1 MKRYIPFLLFFIV
14 HSLFAQQNMLT
25 PEDVARI
32 ESVSGAV
39 ISEDGNRIAYQLVV
53 PRDPTKENAPAQN
66 HLYVYNIGT
75 GTSTALVTGYSV
87 GNLKFRPGS
96 NSITFTARRDGEKL
110 TALYEI
116 PASGGEPQKIYE
128 FEASISSYDWQPKG
142 NLLAFISQKSKEKKG
157 TQLPYKPEIYET
169 DLQENSAFIVDIS
182 QKTPRTLEV
191 IGNVN
196 NVKWSPEGKNLAVS
210 AAPSSLVDDFY
221 TSQRIYIIDAGSG
234 RVTGEIDHKAKLGAL
249 AWSPDGKRL
258 AFIAGADQHDPI
270 DGSIFIAEIKGGK
283 PSILQRDFLGKF
295 EALHWRDNNTLAFM
309 ASEGIYNSIG
319 TLDLK
324 GKLTRT
330 FDNKDLNIVSFSAAK
345 NNTMAIVASSTQ
357 HPNELFILEAK
368 GTPKRITTTN
378 SWLKEKQ
385 MGKQELISY
394 KASDG
399 MDIEGIFIH
408 PVNASGKLPLIV
420 VAHGGPEAHYSNG
433 WLTGYNMPGQVAAG
447 QGYAVFYPNYR
458 GSTGRG
464 VDFSMT
470 SQGDP
475 AGKEFDDIIDGV
487 DYLIENH
494 NVDRDKVGI
503 TGGSYG
509 GYATAWM
516 ATRHTDRFAAGVM
529 SVGISN
535 NISKWGTS
543 DIPEEMYL
551 VHSRKRIWDDYQF
564 YLERSPIFYA
574 HQTKTPLLILHG
586 KEDTRVSPGQSYE
599 LYRHIKTRT
608 ETPVR
613 LVLYPGEGHGNR
625 NSTARYDF
633 NLRMMRWFD
642 TYLKEDGKE
651 VPQPNLELQIQMR

>member
-1 MKRYIPFLLFFIV
+1 MRKYIPFLLFFIA
-14 HSLFAQQNMLT
+14 HSLFAQQNVLT

-32 ESVSGAV
+32 EFISNAL
-39 ISEDGNRIAYQLVV
+39 ISEDGERIAYQLLV

-66 HLYVYNIGT
+66 HLYIYNRGE
-75 GTSTALVTGYSV
+75 GTSTALVTNLSA
-87 GNLKFRPGS
+87 GNIKFRPGS
-96 NSITFTARRDGEKL
+96 NSITFTAKGEGEKL

-116 PASGGEPQKIYE
+116 PATGGAPQKLYE
-128 FEASISSYDWQPKG
+128 FEASISSYDWHPKG
-142 NLLAFISQKSKEKKG
+142 DQLAFISRKNEIKKDKE
-157 TQLPYKPEIYET
+157 LPYKPEIYET
-169 DLQENSAFIVDIS
+169 DLHDNSAFIVDLN
-182 QKTPRTLEV
+182 QKTPRELEV
-191 IGNVN
+191 EGHVN
-196 NVKWSPEGKNLAVS
+196 ALQWSPEGKNLAVS

-221 TSQRIYIIDAGSG
+221 TSQRIYIIDASSG
-234 RVTGEIDHKAKLGAL
+234 KVTAEIDHKAKLGPL

-270 DGSIFIAEIKGGK
+270 DGSIFIAEVAGGS
-283 PSILQRDFLGKF
+283 PTILQRDFEGKF
-295 EALHWRDNNTLAFM
+295 ESLSWRDNKTISFL
-309 ASEGIYNSIG
+309 ASEGVYSSMG
-319 TLDLK
+319 TLSLN
-324 GKLTRT
+324 GKVNRT
-330 FDNKDLNIVSFSAAK
+330 YENKDLNVISVSAAK
-345 NNTMAIVASSTQ
+345 NNRLALVANSAQ
-357 HPNELFILEAK
+357 HPNELFILDPK
-368 GTPKRITTTN
+368 GKAPQRVTTSN
-378 SWLKEKQ
+378 EWLQEKQ
-385 MGKQELISY
+385 MGKQEMISY
-394 KASDG
+394 KATDG
-399 MDIEGIFIH
+399 MEIEGILIH
-408 PVNASGKLPLIV
+408 PLNASGKIPLIT
-420 VAHGGPEAHYSNG
+420 VAHGGPEAHYDHG
-433 WLTGYNMPGQVAAG
+433 WLTGYNMPGQVGAG

-494 NVDRDKVGI
+494 NIDRDKVGI

-551 VHSRKRIWDDYQF
+551 VHSRKRIWDDYEF

-574 HQTKTPLLILHG
+574 DQAKTPLLILHG

-625 NSTARYDF
+625 NSTARYDY

-642 TYLKEDGKE
+642 TYLKQSSGE
-651 VPQPNLELQIQMR
+651 VPETSLELQMR